1 MATKETL
8 KYRSHNTGCNKL
20 HVKRESPKGFLF
32 MLTHLQKPY
41 KTSNYA

>member
-20 HVKRESPKGFLF
+20 HVKRGNPKGFFL
-32 MLTHLQKPY
+32 MLTHLQKPH